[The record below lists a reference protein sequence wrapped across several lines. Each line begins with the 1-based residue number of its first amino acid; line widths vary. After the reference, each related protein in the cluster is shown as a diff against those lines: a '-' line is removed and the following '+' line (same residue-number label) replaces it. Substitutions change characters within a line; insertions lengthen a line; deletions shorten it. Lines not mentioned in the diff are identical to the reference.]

1 MLLTALTLFLLGA
14 QLPSTDTPAIH
25 VDVDLV
31 QIVVT
36 VTDAAGHY
44 VTNLRPQDFVVE
56 MDGVPQ
62 EIAHFS
68 QDAETPVSLGLVIDT
83 SISMK
88 SRLPAARQAASTFIR
103 GMRQPDEFFLMS
115 FARGTRLRQDFT
127 QSRQQLD
134 QALASIN
141 GTSWGTNLVGAV
153 EKAAARTRS
162 ATHRKRALIVISDG
176 GDNSRSSLRKFQA
189 RIRADEVLMYAI
201 EIQGA
206 STGVLKLFEPS
217 AARRTGIMH
226 SIAEETGGRWFGV
239 DASLSSDE
247 LLRQLD
253 ETFAAISAELR
264 GQYSIGFYPSLS
276 AGQSPG
282 KVRVRCTE
290 PEYRVRARK

>member
-1 MLLTALTLFLLGA
+1 MLLTTLTLFILSA
-14 QLPSTDTPAIH
+14 QLPSPDTAPIR
-25 VDVDLV
+25 VNVDLV
-31 QIVVT
+31 QVVVT

-44 VTNLRPQDFVVE
+44 VTNLRPQDFVLE
-56 MDGVPQ
+56 MDAAPQ
-62 EIAHFS
+62 QIAHFT

-153 EKAAARTRS
+153 EKAAAKTRT

-176 GDNSRSSLRKFQA
+176 GDNSRHSLRKFQA
-189 RIRADEVLMYAI
+189 RLRGDEVLMYAI

-206 STGVLKLFEPS
+206 SKGVLKLFEPS
-217 AARRTGIMH
+217 AASRTEVMH

-239 DASLSSDE
+239 DASLPSDE

-253 ETFAAISAELR
+253 ETFAVISAELR
-264 GQYSIGFYPSLS
+264 GQYSIGFYPSLT
-276 AGQSPG
+276 AGQAPG
-282 KVRVRCTE
+282 IIRVRCLD